1 MKSKTWEE
9 IYAEARLNLP
19 DPKMYEKEIFSTK
32 VFYDTENYTTVHFK
46 KVYGSPFKTRSTR
59 KTYNYH
65 FIDYLCNSL
74 LKYI

>member
-46 KVYGSPFKTRSTR
+46 KSIWFST
-59 KTYNYH
+59 
-65 FIDYLCNSL
+65 
-74 LKYI
+74 